1 MAKGLP
7 KSYIKKYGI
16 TKKAWRE
23 YRKSKGGKRKTT
35 RRSTKRK
42 TTRRRSTSRNAVRRI
57 KKLNLPIALIA
68 GTAAGLIDPVKAA
81 IQEKDPAKAARIVSY
96 HYLGFNVT
104 TGQFEPEGLKKG
116 LLPLIAGALIHKFVG
131 GAPLNVNKS
140 LAAAGVPILR
150 I

>member
-23 YRKSKGGKRKTT
+23 YRKSKGGRKTT
-35 RRSTKRK
+35 RKKSTKRK
-42 TTRRRSTSRNAVRRI
+42 TTRRSYTKKNAVRRI

-68 GTAAGLIDPVKAA
+68 GTGAGLIDPIKAL
-81 IQEKDPAKAARIVSY
+81 IDEKDPGKAARIISY
-96 HYLGFNVT
+96 HYLGYNVT
-104 TGQFEPEGLKKG
+104 EGQFDMNGIKKG

-131 GAPLNVNKS
+131 GSPLNVNKS
-140 LAAAGVPILR
+140 LAGAGVPILR